1 MPVVAHEAKQYTRIS
16 VAPLTGALG
25 AEVSGIQL
33 RDLDD
38 EVQAEL
44 HDAWLEHKVLFFR
57 DQELTRDDHV
67 AYGRRWGSL
76 EQHPFTPNE
85 AEHPEIVVLES
96 TPERFYAAEQWHSD
110 VTGGRAR
117 RSARSCG
124 RSSCR
129 RSAATPC
136 WSNMELAY
144 EQLPDPIK
152 EQIEGKQAVHSFVK
166 VFGRRLSEEEREQ
179 KRQEF
184 PDQLHPVVRT
194 HPETGRRSLY
204 VNAPFTMH
212 IVDMEPDESERCSTS
227 CIGRR
232 QCPSSS
238 AVSGGRRAASP
249 SGTTAARSTT
259 PCPTSPA
266 STAAWSASPSKATA
280 PASPTLNFLAPRGPR
295 DPGTPRESAGTGYS
309 GSFSWPGGRRSSP
322 RYASIGLAL
331 PSTTAWI
338 ASAMGIW
345 MS

>member
-1 MPVVAHEAKQYTRIS
+1 MPVVAHEAKQYQRIS

-25 AEVSGIQL
+25 AEVSGVQL

-38 EVQAEL
+38 EVVSEL
-44 HDAWLEHKVLFFR
+44 HDVWLEHKVLFFR
-57 DQELTRDDHV
+57 DQELTRDEHV

-110 VTGGRAR
+110 VTWRACPSLGSILRAIVVPPVGGD
-117 RSARSCG
+117 
-124 RSSCR
+124 
-129 RSAATPC
+129 TC

-212 IVDMEPDESERCSTS
+212 IVDMEPEESERVLDVLYRQASVPQFQCRFRWAPGSVAQWDNRCTQHYAVPDFA
-227 CIGRR
+227 GQHRR
-232 QCPSSS
+232 MER
-238 AVSGGRRAASP
+238 VTVEGDR
-249 SGTTAARSTT
+249 
-259 PCPTSPA
+259 
-266 STAAWSASPSKATA
+266 
-280 PASPTLNFLAPRGPR
+280 PR
-295 DPGTPRESAGTGYS
+295 
-309 GSFSWPGGRRSSP
+309 
-322 RYASIGLAL
+322 
-331 PSTTAWI
+331 
-338 ASAMGIW
+338 
-345 MS
+345 

>member
-1 MPVVAHEAKQYTRIS
+1 MPVVAHEAKLYTRIS

-67 AYGRRWGSL
+67 EYGRRWGSL

-110 VTGGRAR
+110 VTWRACPSLGSILRAIVVPPVGGD
-117 RSARSCG
+117 
-124 RSSCR
+124 
-129 RSAATPC
+129 TC

-212 IVDMEPDESERCSTS
+212 IVDMEPAESERVLDVLYRQASVPQFQCRFRWAPGSVAQWDNRCTQHYAVPDFA
-227 CIGRR
+227 GQHRR
-232 QCPSSS
+232 MER
-238 AVSGGRRAASP
+238 VTVEGDR
-249 SGTTAARSTT
+249 
-259 PCPTSPA
+259 
-266 STAAWSASPSKATA
+266 
-280 PASPTLNFLAPRGPR
+280 PR
-295 DPGTPRESAGTGYS
+295 
-309 GSFSWPGGRRSSP
+309 
-322 RYASIGLAL
+322 
-331 PSTTAWI
+331 
-338 ASAMGIW
+338 
-345 MS
+345 

>member
-1 MPVVAHEAKQYTRIS
+1 MPVVAHQAKQYTRIS

-25 AEVSGIQL
+25 AEVSGVQL
-33 RDLDD
+33 RDFDD
-38 EVQAEL
+38 EVKAEL

-57 DQELTRDDHV
+57 DQVLTRDEHV
-67 AYGRRWGSL
+67 EYGRRWGSL

-85 AEHPEIVVLES
+85 ADHPEIVVLES

-110 VTGGRAR
+110 VTWRACPSLGSILRAIVVPPVGGD
-117 RSARSCG
+117 
-124 RSSCR
+124 
-129 RSAATPC
+129 TC

-212 IVDMEPDESERCSTS
+212 IVDMEPDESERVLDVLY
-227 CIGRR
+227 R
-232 QCPSSS
+232 QASVPQFQCRFRWAPGSVAQWDNRCTQHY
-238 AVSGGRRAASP
+238 AVSDFAGQHRRMERVTVE
-249 SGTTAARSTT
+249 GDR
-259 PCPTSPA
+259 
-266 STAAWSASPSKATA
+266 
-280 PASPTLNFLAPRGPR
+280 PR
-295 DPGTPRESAGTGYS
+295 
-309 GSFSWPGGRRSSP
+309 
-322 RYASIGLAL
+322 
-331 PSTTAWI
+331 
-338 ASAMGIW
+338 
-345 MS
+345 

>member
-1 MPVVAHEAKQYTRIS
+1 MPVVAHEAKLYTRIS

-67 AYGRRWGSL
+67 EYGRRWGSL

-96 TPERFYAAEQWHSD
+96 TPERFYAAEQWHSLGSILRAI
-110 VTGGRAR
+110 VVPPVGGD
-117 RSARSCG
+117 
-124 RSSCR
+124 
-129 RSAATPC
+129 TC

-204 VNAPFTMH
+204 VNAPFTMR
-212 IVDMEPDESERCSTS
+212 IVDMEPAESERVLDILYRQASVPQFQCRFRWAPGSVAQWDNRCTQHYAVPDFA
-227 CIGRR
+227 GQHRR
-232 QCPSSS
+232 MER
-238 AVSGGRRAASP
+238 VTVEGDR
-249 SGTTAARSTT
+249 
-259 PCPTSPA
+259 
-266 STAAWSASPSKATA
+266 
-280 PASPTLNFLAPRGPR
+280 PR
-295 DPGTPRESAGTGYS
+295 
-309 GSFSWPGGRRSSP
+309 
-322 RYASIGLAL
+322 
-331 PSTTAWI
+331 
-338 ASAMGIW
+338 
-345 MS
+345 

>member
-1 MPVVAHEAKQYTRIS
+1 M
-16 VAPLTGALG
+16 
-25 AEVSGIQL
+25 SGIQL

-38 EVQAEL
+38 EVEAEL

-110 VTGGRAR
+110 VTWRACPSLGSILRAIVVPPVGGD
-117 RSARSCG
+117 
-124 RSSCR
+124 
-129 RSAATPC
+129 TC

-212 IVDMEPDESERCSTS
+212 IVDMEPDRV
-227 CIGRR
+227 GAGARR
-232 QCPSSS
+232 PVS
-238 AVSGGRRAASP
+238 AGVSAAVPVPVPVGAGQRRPVGQPLHPALRRARLRRP
-249 SGTTAARSTT
+249 TPPHGARHRRRRPPPLTR
-259 PCPTSPA
+259 
-266 STAAWSASPSKATA
+266 
-280 PASPTLNFLAPRGPR
+280 TLNLLAPRGPR
-295 DPGTPRESAGTGYS
+295 DPGAPREPAGGYS
-309 GSFSWPGGRRSSP
+309 GSFSWPGGRRNSP

>member
-1 MPVVAHEAKQYTRIS
+1 MPVVAHEAKLYTRIS

-67 AYGRRWGSL
+67 EYGRRWGSL

-110 VTGGRAR
+110 VTWRACPSLGSILRAIVVPPVGGD
-117 RSARSCG
+117 
-124 RSSCR
+124 
-129 RSAATPC
+129 TC

-212 IVDMEPDESERCSTS
+212 IVDMEPAESERVLDILYRQASVPQFQCRFRWAPGSVAQWDNRCTQHYAVPDFA
-227 CIGRR
+227 GQHRR
-232 QCPSSS
+232 MER
-238 AVSGGRRAASP
+238 VTVEGDR
-249 SGTTAARSTT
+249 
-259 PCPTSPA
+259 
-266 STAAWSASPSKATA
+266 
-280 PASPTLNFLAPRGPR
+280 PR
-295 DPGTPRESAGTGYS
+295 
-309 GSFSWPGGRRSSP
+309 
-322 RYASIGLAL
+322 
-331 PSTTAWI
+331 
-338 ASAMGIW
+338 
-345 MS
+345 

>member
-16 VAPLTGALG
+16 VSPLTGALG
-25 AEVSGIQL
+25 AQVSGIQL

-38 EVQAEL
+38 EVMAEL

-57 DQELTRDDHV
+57 DQELTRDEHV

-110 VTGGRAR
+110 VTWRACPSLGSILRAIVVPPVGGD
-117 RSARSCG
+117 
-124 RSSCR
+124 
-129 RSAATPC
+129 TC

-144 EQLPDPIK
+144 EQLPEPIK

-166 VFGRRLSEEEREQ
+166 VFGRRLSEEDREQ

-212 IVDMEPDESERCSTS
+212 IVDMDPGESERVLDVLYRQASVPQFQCRFRWAPGSVAQWDNRCTQHYAVPDFA
-227 CIGRR
+227 GQHRR
-232 QCPSSS
+232 MER
-238 AVSGGRRAASP
+238 VTVEGDR
-249 SGTTAARSTT
+249 
-259 PCPTSPA
+259 
-266 STAAWSASPSKATA
+266 
-280 PASPTLNFLAPRGPR
+280 PR
-295 DPGTPRESAGTGYS
+295 
-309 GSFSWPGGRRSSP
+309 
-322 RYASIGLAL
+322 
-331 PSTTAWI
+331 
-338 ASAMGIW
+338 
-345 MS
+345 

>member
-1 MPVVAHEAKQYTRIS
+1 MPVVAHEAKLYTRIS

-67 AYGRRWGSL
+67 EYGRRWGSL

-110 VTGGRAR
+110 VTWRACPSLGSILRAIVVPPVGGD
-117 RSARSCG
+117 
-124 RSSCR
+124 
-129 RSAATPC
+129 TC

-204 VNAPFTMH
+204 VNAPFTMR
-212 IVDMEPDESERCSTS
+212 IVDMEPAESERVLDILYRQASVPQFQCRFRWAPGSVAQWDNRCTQHYAVPDFA
-227 CIGRR
+227 GQHRR
-232 QCPSSS
+232 MER
-238 AVSGGRRAASP
+238 VTVEGDR
-249 SGTTAARSTT
+249 
-259 PCPTSPA
+259 
-266 STAAWSASPSKATA
+266 
-280 PASPTLNFLAPRGPR
+280 PR
-295 DPGTPRESAGTGYS
+295 
-309 GSFSWPGGRRSSP
+309 
-322 RYASIGLAL
+322 
-331 PSTTAWI
+331 
-338 ASAMGIW
+338 
-345 MS
+345 